1 MAFNPL
7 SANVNLTASCVRAPL
22 WKDAGKGSGVMFT
35 FPLGR
40 SGGRR
45 RALLVGV
52 LAALSALFV
61 LSGAQSGVNSPGSG
75 WYAGNPLLGPS
86 NLTNLAT
93 AGGTTFAAGDFGTL
107 LKSTDG
113 GATWSGIVTGIQD
126 NLTLIRIVGDDPSS
140 LVIAGHSVLLRS
152 DDGGQTFTRLP
163 FAHGGGLM
171 LTSVAFP
178 SKLVGYLVLSNG
190 SVLSTADGG
199 RTFTRKTAIPGGM
212 PNDLLAISETTA
224 FVVTGS
230 GTIQRTTDGASSW
243 TQVASVGVPLRG
255 IAQADPTTMYAVGNG
270 LTVLKSVDR
279 GATWTRM
286 VISGVPSADLTSV
299 RTDGPDTA
307 LMTAV
312 GGAQLVRTTDGGN
325 TFSSVAP
332 SSDPTLAV
340 AFVAPGRAIGVGA
353 FGSAETSADGGANW
367 KIVGSRILGS
377 FRLIQ
382 AVNGSVAYAG
392 GDQGVLAKTTDRGQT
407 WANIS
412 PPTAATITGI
422 AAPTPDT
429 LFVLASDGSL
439 QRSDNGG
446 ASYRILNTGTT
457 AAARAV
463 VALDPSHVLL
473 LGPTGVRRSTNGGDE
488 FTLVAGRVG
497 QTATVGAAEVVGTT
511 VYAYAPLRRALIRS
525 RDGGVTWTS
534 LKTPDRRSIRDV
546 AFGTATRGFLLD
558 TRGELWQTTNAGT
571 SWKEFECL
579 GAWRPVGVDFADATH
594 GFVLVSPIGPSR
606 GAYLLRTNDAGKTWH
621 PQFVSGGPATALEGT
636 GGTSYLLVG
645 NSILYS
651 TTTGG
656 DVGLARQLKLVA
668 KPKTLTKAGMVTLTG
683 KLTPRLGG
691 EDVIVSR
698 YMRGAWAVKHV
709 TVASNGAFSVR
720 WPVTRTAVFVAQ
732 VFADADHSAAAT
744 PALTVRIVPKKR

>member
-1 MAFNPL
+1 MFKTPL
-7 SANVNLTASCVRAPL
+7 IAH
-22 WKDAGKGSGVMFT
+22 
-35 FPLGR
+35 
-40 SGGRR
+40 GGGR

-52 LAALSALFV
+52 LAALLSLF
-61 LSGAQSGVNSPGSG
+61 LLAGAQSGVNSPGSG

-86 NLTNLAT
+86 NLTDLAT
-93 AGGTTFAAGDFGTL
+93 AGGTTFAAGDMGTL

-113 GATWSGIVTGIQD
+113 GTTWSGIVTGIQD
-126 NLTLIRIVGDDPSS
+126 NLTFVRIVGGNPSS
-140 LVIAGHSVLLRS
+140 LVIGGHSFLLRS

-163 FAHGGGLM
+163 FAHGGGVM

-212 PNDLLAISETTA
+212 PNDLVATSETTA
-224 FVVTGS
+224 FVVTGG

-255 IAQADPTTMYAVGNG
+255 IAQADSTTMYAVGNG
-270 LTVLKSVDR
+270 LTVLKSIDGGV
-279 GATWTRM
+279 TWTQKP
-286 VISGVPSADLTSV
+286 VSGVPPAELTSV
-299 RTDGPDTA
+299 RTDGPDIA
-307 LMTAV
+307 LMTAA
-312 GGAQLVRTTDGGN
+312 GAAQLVRTTDGGK
-325 TFSSVAP
+325 TFASVAP

-340 AFVAPGRAIGVGA
+340 AFVAPGRSIGVGA
-353 FGSAETSADGGANW
+353 YGSAETSADGGANW
-367 KIVGSRILGS
+367 KIVGSRIVGS
-377 FRLIQ
+377 FRVIR
-382 AVNGSVAYAG
+382 AVSGSVTYAG
-392 GDQGVLAKTTDRGQT
+392 GDQGVLAKTVDRGQT

-446 ASYRILNTGTT
+446 ASYRILNTGMT
-457 AAARAV
+457 ASPRAV
-463 VALDPSHVLL
+463 AALDSSHVLL
-473 LGPTGVRRSTNGGDE
+473 LGPRGIRRSTNGGDE
-488 FTLVAGRVG
+488 FSLVAGRIG
-497 QTATVGAAEVVGTT
+497 QTTTAGAAEVVGKT
-511 VYAYAPLRRALIRS
+511 VYAYAPLKRELIRS

-534 LKTPDRRSIRDV
+534 LKTPDKRSIRDL
-546 AFGTATRGFLLD
+546 AFGTAARGFLLD
-558 TRGELWQTTNAGT
+558 TRGELWQTTNAGAA
-571 SWKEFECL
+571 WKEIECL
-579 GAWRPVGVDFADATH
+579 GAWRPFGVDFSDATH
-594 GFVLVSPIGPSR
+594 GFVLASPMGPSH
-606 GAYLLRTNDAGKTWH
+606 GAYLLRTNDTGKTWH
-621 PQFVSGGPATALEGT
+621 PQFVSGGPARALEGA

-645 NSILYS
+645 DSVLYA

-656 DVGLARQLKLVA
+656 DVGAARQLTLGV
-668 KPKTLTKAGMVTLTG
+668 KPRMLPKAGMVTLSG
-683 KLTPRLGG
+683 KLSPRLGG
-691 EDVIVSR
+691 EDVAVSR

-720 WPVTRTAVFVAQ
+720 WSVTRTAVFVAQ

>member
-1 MAFNPL
+1 
-7 SANVNLTASCVRAPL
+7 
-22 WKDAGKGSGVMFT
+22 MFK
-35 FPLGR
+35 FPDSR
-40 SGGRR
+40 SGGGR
-45 RALLVGV
+45 RALLVGLV
-52 LAALSALFV
+52 AAFVSLFL

-86 NLTNLAT
+86 NLTYLAT
-93 AGGTTFAAGDFGTL
+93 AGGTTFAAGDLGTL
-107 LKSTDG
+107 LKSTDS

-126 NLTLIRIVGDDPSS
+126 NLTIVRVVGGDPSS
-140 LVIAGHSVLLRS
+140 LVIGGHSFLLRS

-171 LTSVAFP
+171 LATVAFP

-199 RTFTRKTAIPGGM
+199 RTFTRKTAIPGSM
-212 PNDLLAISETTA
+212 PNDLIAISDTTA
-224 FVVTGS
+224 FAVTGN

-255 IAQADPTTMYAVGNG
+255 IDKADATTMYAVGNG
-270 LTVLKSVDR
+270 LTVLKSVDA
-279 GATWTRM
+279 GATWTRLP
-286 VISGVPSADLTSV
+286 VSGVPAADLTSI
-299 RTDGPDTA
+299 RTAGADIALITTA
-307 LMTAV
+307 
-312 GGAQLVRTTDGGN
+312 GGAQLIRTADGGS
-325 TFSSVAP
+325 TFSSVVP

-340 AFVAPGRAIGVGA
+340 AFVSPTRAISVGA
-353 FGSAETSADGGANW
+353 SGSAETSADTGANW
-367 KIVGSRILGS
+367 KIVGSRIVGS

-392 GDQGVLAKTTDRGQT
+392 GDQGVLAKTVDRGQT

-446 ASYRILNTGTT
+446 ASYRILNTGTA

-463 VALDPSHVLL
+463 VALDPNHVLL
-473 LGPTGVRRSTNGGDE
+473 LGPRGVRRSTNGGDE
-488 FTLVAGRVG
+488 FRLVADRVG
-497 QTATVGAAEVVGTT
+497 QTTVAGAAEVVGNT
-511 VYAYAPLRRALIRS
+511 VYAYAPARRELMRS
-525 RDGGVTWTS
+525 RNVGVSWTL
-534 LKTPDRRSIRDV
+534 LKTPDKRSIRDL

-558 TRGELWQTTNAGT
+558 TRGELWQTRNAGS
-571 SWKEFECL
+571 SWREIECL

-594 GFVLVSPIGPSR
+594 GFVLVSPIGPNR

-621 PQFVSGGPATALEGT
+621 PQFVSGGPATALEGA

-645 NSILYS
+645 NSVLYS
-651 TTTGG
+651 TATGG
-656 DVGLARQLKLVA
+656 DVGVARQLKLVA
-668 KPKTLTKAGMVTLTG
+668 KPRALAKAGTVTLTG
-683 KLTPRLGG
+683 TLTPRLGG

-698 YMRGAWAVKHV
+698 YVRGAWAVKHV

-720 WPVTRTAVFVAQ
+720 WAVPKTATFVAQ
-732 VFADADHSAAAT
+732 VFADADHSAAAS
-744 PALTVRIVPKKR
+744 PALTVRIVPKKH